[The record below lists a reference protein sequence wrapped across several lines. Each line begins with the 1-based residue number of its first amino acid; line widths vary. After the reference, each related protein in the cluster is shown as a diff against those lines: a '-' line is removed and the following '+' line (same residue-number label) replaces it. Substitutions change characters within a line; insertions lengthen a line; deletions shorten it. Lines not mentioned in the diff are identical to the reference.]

1 MAAEQTGRPLPP
13 RLLPVSTA
21 LDTPIDLRLI
31 VHDTLSDS
39 YESSSVLL
47 AKAGFDG
54 TLQLLTSAWERV
66 LGYGREEFKDKT
78 LFHFMWSNPRSTAA
92 AAAAIMDEL
101 DMGSV
106 DLRLR
111 CRDGR
116 GKGLTLHR
124 LYDKDEH
131 MIYIVAEETPAERLG
146 ARLGVICARE
156 ERRAHPRPDV
166 GAAHASVSA
175 QTRRLARAT
184 LASTPAAS
192 KTQERTVKTPS
203 PFDKPLDQSTGRK
216 FAQMTRTQKWI
227 FVAKV
232 LVCVATFGFVFP
244 NVQHD

>member
-1 MAAEQTGRPLPP
+1 M
-13 RLLPVSTA
+13 LLPVSTA
-21 LDTPIDLRLI
+21 SNGPIDLRVVL
-31 VHDTLSDS
+31 HANLSDG
-39 YESSSVLL
+39 YELSRVLL

-78 LFHFMWSNPRSTAA
+78 LSHFMWSDRRSTAV

-101 DMGSV
+101 NMGSV

-116 GKGLTLHR
+116 GKCLTLHR

-131 MIYIVAEETPAERLG
+131 MMYIVAEETPAERVG
-146 ARLGVICARE
+146 AGLSMFGAHE
-156 ERRAHPRPDV
+156 ERRAHARPDV
-166 GAAHASVSA
+166 EAAHASVSA

-192 KTQERTVKTPS
+192 KPRSFTVKTPS
-203 PFDKPLDQSTGRK
+203 PFDRPLEQSTGRK
-216 FAQMTRTQKWI
+216 YAQMTRRQKWI
-227 FVAKV
+227 FVAK
-232 LVCVATFGFVFP
+232 LVVCIATFGFAFP